1 MSMNRVFF
9 IILLFAFLVV
19 PLSINIVNDD
29 EMSYF
34 NLVAEVNEK
43 LFENTNFE
51 REGTDLEKQATIS
64 LSDEQK
70 QLISKQL
77 QALTKINNSIFN
89 NFEEIQ
95 NENLKGVN
103 EYIALYRWQEFSA
116 TYSGIKGIYLSGYH
130 FLREEKINPI
140 KEILSSTVVNTI
152 VLDVKTDN
160 GHLLYDSEI
169 TEIKELKNE
178 RIKYDAQTLQSFKEE
193 FDIYLIGR
201 VVAFQDP
208 IFSRT
213 YPESAIKDISTSK
226 PYNQDGQYFLD
237 PSDST
242 SREYI
247 LNVALEACLLGF
259 DEIQFDYIRYPDTS
273 YQGLVFDEESNF
285 ENRTKNINSFLQNAT
300 NLLHDN
306 GCLASAD
313 IFGYVLNAKSDNG
326 IGQHLETIVTTV
338 DFISPMVYPSH
349 YSKGSFGYSNPN
361 NFPYEIVTASLNDG
375 LSRGVQEK
383 SLRPFLQGFWHSS
396 EDIRLNIKAAE
407 DKGLDWIIW
416 NNSSVYDIDYFI
428 RINS

>member
-9 IILLFAFLVV
+9 IILLFAFLVI
-19 PLSINIVNDD
+19 PLSINNVKDD
-29 EMSYF
+29 GISYF
-34 NLVAEVNEK
+34 DLVVEISEN
-43 LFENTNFE
+43 LFEDTKTE
-51 REGTDLEKQATIS
+51 EKEIIS
-64 LSDEQK
+64 LSEDQK
-70 QLISKQL
+70 QLIRKKL
-77 QALTKINNSIFN
+77 QVLTNSNNNLFN

-95 NENLKGVN
+95 NENLKEIN
-103 EYIALYRWQEFSA
+103 EYIAVNRWQEFSA
-116 TYSGIKGIYLSGYH
+116 TNSGVKGIYLSGYH
-130 FLREEKINPI
+130 FLKKEKIDPI
-140 KEILSSTVVNTI
+140 KDILSKTVVNTI

-169 TEIKELKNE
+169 LEVKELKNE
-178 RIKYDAQTLQSFKEE
+178 RIKYDTQTLQSFKEE
-193 FDIYLIGR
+193 FNIYLIGR

-213 YPESAIKDISTSK
+213 YPESAITDISTSK
-226 PYNQDGQYFLD
+226 PYSQDGQYFLD

-242 SREYI
+242 SREYV

-285 ENRTKNINSFLQNAT
+285 ESRTKNINSFLQNAT

-326 IGQHLETIVTTV
+326 IGQYLETIVNTV

-349 YSKGSFGYSNPN
+349 YSKGSFGYSYPN
-361 NFPYEIVTASLNDG
+361 NFPYEVVTAALNDG

-396 EDIRLNIKAAE
+396 EDVRLNIKAAE

-416 NNSSVYDIDYFI
+416 NNSSVYDEDYFS

>member
-1 MSMNRVFF
+1 MNRVFF

-140 KEILSSTVVNTI
+140 KDILSNTVVNTI

-169 TEIKELKNE
+169 PEVEKLKNE
-178 RIKYDAQTLQSFKEE
+178 RIKYDTQTLKLFKEE
-193 FDIYLIGR
+193 FNIYLIGR

-208 IFSRT
+208 IFTRI
-213 YPESAIKDISTSK
+213 YPESAITDTLTSK
-226 PYNQDGQYFLD
+226 PYSQDGQYFLD
-237 PSDST
+237 PSDSK

-247 LNVALEACLLGF
+247 LNVALEACSLGF

-273 YQGLVFDEESNF
+273 YQGLVYDEESNST
-285 ENRTKNINSFLQNAT
+285 NRTKNINSFLQNAT
-300 NLLHDN
+300 DLLHDN

-326 IGQHLETIVTTV
+326 IGQYLETIVNTV

-349 YSKGSFGYSNPN
+349 YSKGSFGYSYPN
-361 NFPYEIVTASLNDG
+361 NYPYEVVTAALNDG
-375 LSRGVQEK
+375 LSRGVKEK

-396 EDIRLNIKAAE
+396 EDVRLNIQAAE

-416 NNSSVYDIDYFI
+416 NNSSSYSLDYFSN
-428 RINS
+428 INS

>member
-1 MSMNRVFF
+1 MNRVFF
-9 IILLFAFLVV
+9 LILLLTFLAV
-19 PLSINIVNDD
+19 PLSINNVNDD
-29 EMSYF
+29 GLNYF
-34 NLVAEVNEK
+34 NLEVEIS
-43 LFENTNFE
+43 ENSFKD
-51 REGTDLEKQATIS
+51 TDPEENIS
-64 LSDEQK
+64 LSEDQK
-70 QLISKQL
+70 QLISKKL
-77 QALTKINNSIFN
+77 QALTNNNNSIFN

-95 NENLKGVN
+95 NENLKGIN
-103 EYIALYRWQEFSA
+103 EYIALNRWQEFSA
-116 TYSGIKGIYLSGYH
+116 TYGGIKGIYLSGYH

-140 KEILSSTVVNTI
+140 KDILSNTVVNTI

-160 GHLLYDSEI
+160 GHLLYDSKI
-169 TEIKELKNE
+169 TEVEKLKNE
-178 RIKYDAQTLQSFKEE
+178 RIKYDTQVLQSFKKE

-208 IFSRT
+208 IFSIN

-226 PYNQDGQYFLD
+226 PYNQGGQYFLD
-237 PSDST
+237 PSDSK

-273 YQGLVFDEESNF
+273 YQGLVYDEESNF
-285 ENRTKNINSFLQNAT
+285 ENRTRNINTFLQNAT

-326 IGQHLETIVTTV
+326 IGQYLETIVNSV

-361 NFPYEIVTASLNDG
+361 NYPYEVVTEALDAG
-375 LSRGVQEK
+375 LSRDVPQK

-396 EDIRLNIKAAE
+396 EDVRLNIKAAE
-407 DKGLDWIIW
+407 DKNLDWIIW
-416 NNSSVYDIDYFI
+416 NNSSSYSLDYFSN
-428 RINS
+428 INS

>member
-9 IILLFAFLVV
+9 IILLFAFLVI
-19 PLSINIVNDD
+19 PLSINKVNDD
-29 EMSYF
+29 GISYF
-34 NLVAEVNEK
+34 DSVVEISEDLFGDTKIEEK
-43 LFENTNFE
+43 
-51 REGTDLEKQATIS
+51 DIIS
-64 LSDEQK
+64 LSEDQK
-70 QLISKQL
+70 QLISEKL
-77 QALTKINNSIFN
+77 QALKNENNSLFN

-95 NENLKGVN
+95 EENLKDIN
-103 EYIALYRWQEFSA
+103 EYIAITRWQEFSA
-116 TYSGIKGIYLSGYH
+116 TNSGVKGIYLSGYH
-130 FLREEKINPI
+130 FLKEEKIDPI
-140 KEILSSTVVNTI
+140 KDILSNTVVNTI

-169 TEIKELKNE
+169 PEVEELKNE
-178 RIKYDAQTLQSFKEE
+178 RIKYDTQTLKSFKDE
-193 FDIYLIGR
+193 FNIYLIGR

-213 YPESAIKDISTSK
+213 YPESAITDIATSK
-226 PYNQDGQYFLD
+226 PYSQDGQYFLD
-237 PSDST
+237 PSDSK

-285 ENRTKNINSFLQNAT
+285 ENRTKNINTFLQNAT

-306 GCLASAD
+306 GCLTSAD
-313 IFGYVLNAKSDNG
+313 IFGYVLNAKNDNG
-326 IGQHLETIVTTV
+326 IGQYLETIVNTV

-349 YSKGSFGYSNPN
+349 YSKGSFGYSYPN
-361 NFPYEIVTASLNDG
+361 NFPYEVVTAALNDG
-375 LSRGVQEK
+375 LTRGVQEK

-396 EDIRLNIKAAE
+396 EDVRLNIKAAE

-416 NNSSVYDIDYFI
+416 NNSSVYDEDYFS